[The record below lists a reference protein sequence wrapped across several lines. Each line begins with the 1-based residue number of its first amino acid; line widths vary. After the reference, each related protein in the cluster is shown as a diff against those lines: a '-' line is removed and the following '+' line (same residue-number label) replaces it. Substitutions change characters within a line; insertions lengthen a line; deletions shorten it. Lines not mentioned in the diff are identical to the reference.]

1 MTYPEVKE
9 IRKRLYDIETTTL
22 LFDVGLDSTS
32 WGEYPEL
39 YYFNVEIQLGEDDKE
54 TTVVE
59 LLIDENPEGEEIH
72 LKKCDSRL
80 IDEKY
85 EQEQQE
91 IYDTCKQ
98 ILSDY
103 LNGNLLKGEVEE

>member
-85 EQEQQE
+85 KQEQQE

-103 LNGNLLKGEVEE
+103 LNGNLVGNEA

>member
-1 MTYPEVKE
+1 MTYQEVKE
-9 IRKRLYDIETTTL
+9 IKRRLYDIETTTL
-22 LFDVGLDSTS
+22 LFDVGLDSTN
-32 WGEYPEL
+32 WGEYPKF

-103 LNGNLLKGEVEE
+103 LNGNLMKVVEE